1 MQIKVWLDTRTHST
15 VDELMA
21 KCGNNPNHIK
31 EQCGLPISTY
41 FSALK
46 VKWLMDNVLQV
57 KDAIKEDRCAFGTV
71 DSWLL
76 WV

>member
-1 MQIKVWLDTRTHST
+1 LLAR
-15 VDELMA
+15 
-21 KCGNNPNHIK
+21 CGKNPNHIK

-76 WV
+76 WVKLYLF